1 MLVKNVHLKLALVLS
16 LSALS
21 QTACNNT
28 KAEQLEEEESSGE
41 TASDAAPTRDN
52 RSVQSGDAAFIKIYP
67 DGDIVPTRAETTA
80 PATTVNAST
89 PAASTPAAS
98 GSAPTASAPAA
109 EAETNETTT
118 TPAAPTPAPVEETT
132 AAAPAPSTST
142 PAPAEETPAPAT
154 ETQPAT
160 PAPVIVETPAPAPE
174 PIVINEPAPAP
185 APIVVSEP
193 TPAPVVVINE
203 PAPAEETA
211 SPFKEMEDPARLTLA
226 INEATASQLMTIQPK
241 EFKATVAIGKH
252 SGFTDGPYMIFAK
265 WTDDSKKVNVK
276 VSNSNSG
283 SDEDCKIDE
292 SATQVEWKTL
302 GVFYLT
308 KNAKVVISN
317 KKNSTFSVKNELL
330 LKPVIAENLTKP
342 SKFKCLDGQIDGQG
356 LVGYQ

>member
-16 LSALS
+16 LTALS

-41 TASDAAPTRDN
+41 TESDAAPTRDN

-80 PATTVNAST
+80 AATTVNAST

-98 GSAPTASAPAA
+98 GAAPAASAPAA
-109 EAETNETTT
+109 EAETNETTTTTTTTT

-142 PAPAEETPAPAT
+142 PAPAEETPAPAP
-154 ETQPAT
+154 ETQPAS

-174 PIVINEPAPAP
+174 PIVINEP
-185 APIVVSEP
+185 
-193 TPAPVVVINE
+193 TPAPVVVVNE

-283 SDEDCKIDE
+283 SDKDCKIDE
-292 SATQVEWKTL
+292 SATQGEWKTL

>member
-16 LSALS
+16 LTALS

-41 TASDAAPTRDN
+41 TESDAAPTRDN

-80 PATTVNAST
+80 AATTVNAST

-98 GSAPTASAPAA
+98 GAAPAASAPAA
-109 EAETNETTT
+109 EAETNETTTTTTTTT

-142 PAPAEETPAPAT
+142 PPPAEETPAPAP
-154 ETQPAT
+154 ETQPAS

-174 PIVINEPAPAP
+174 PIVINEP
-185 APIVVSEP
+185 
-193 TPAPVVVINE
+193 TPAPVVVVNE

-283 SDEDCKIDE
+283 SDKDCKIDE
-292 SATQVEWKTL
+292 SATQGEWKTL